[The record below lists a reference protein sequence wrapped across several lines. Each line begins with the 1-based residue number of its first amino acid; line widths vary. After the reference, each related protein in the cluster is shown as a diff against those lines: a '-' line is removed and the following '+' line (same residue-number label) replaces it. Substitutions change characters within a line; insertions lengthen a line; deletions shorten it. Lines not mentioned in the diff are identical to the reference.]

1 MRYFPMFFI
10 VTYVIFTWAIKKLD
24 IKTLGRSSEEVKLY
38 SKKEKF
44 SSSCIWTKSYY
55 NSSKS

>member
-1 MRYFPMFFI
+1 MFFI